1 MFPCF
6 FVKSSPLPLPLSLL
20 TSFCLLFLSLHP
32 YSPSA
37 HSLSPTILLRCPC
50 KLRWKWDSLRGE
62 LSFITHHRPDPGHI
76 NYNSPSGHLR
86 KHTHVCA
93 HTHTYAHA
101 IASPIRERSV
111 LGCSSTANPPQV
123 FPRVSR
129 NEWHLIS
136 TPTVWK
142 IVTPIHTSAF
152 LIYTRAP
159 WVELLNEMSV
169 WMYLPF
175 PEVFLSPNFH
185 RFQKIRIYRAQAD
198 RVQRQWVK
206 KTEKT
211 HLFDQMKLE
220 FLNRPFKL
228 MSAVWSQVICPFI
241 YFILNLLS
249 KKNN

>member
-1 MFPCF
+1 M
-6 FVKSSPLPLPLSLL
+6 
-20 TSFCLLFLSLHP
+20 
-32 YSPSA
+32 
-37 HSLSPTILLRCPC
+37 
-50 KLRWKWDSLRGE
+50 
-62 LSFITHHRPDPGHI
+62 
-76 NYNSPSGHLR
+76 
-86 KHTHVCA
+86 
-93 HTHTYAHA
+93 
-101 IASPIRERSV
+101 

-175 PEVFLSPNFH
+175 PEVFLSPNFLESM
-185 RFQKIRIYRAQAD
+185 KIRIYRAQAD

-206 KTEKT
+206 KTKKKHICLIKCNLSSLTDLLSACLQSEARWSV
-211 HLFDQMKLE
+211 HLFILFWIYCPRKIISWCKYRDSANDSEIYTNESINIKMKALFE
-220 FLNRPFKL
+220 DIT
-228 MSAVWSQVICPFI
+228 VT
-241 YFILNLLS
+241 YFPHPHPQRVVDCL
-249 KKNN
+249 